1 MNIKKLL
8 VLLSFAMSIA
18 IYVKAQTNLNYIY
31 KATRNLQTQA
41 DSIKLLFKQQGFS
54 TIKEKAIVMESQ
66 YEFPVVLP
74 LTEGTW
80 YRVVFIGD
88 FSSRLYELRMFDW
101 NEKQVIYQKKMWG
114 DVDGNVINY
123 DFIPRFSEY
132 YMIKPLQI
140 NKHRKTVDGYM
151 LLFKKIIKP

>member
-8 VLLSFAMSIA
+8 VLLSFTMQLSV
-18 IYVKAQTNLNYIY
+18 YLKAQTNVNYII
-31 KATRNLQTQA
+31 KETTNLKTQA
-41 DSIKLLFKQQGFS
+41 DSIKSLFQHQGFS

-66 YEFPVVLP
+66 YEFPVILP

-88 FSSRLYELRMFDW
+88 FSSRLYEVRMFDW

-114 DVDGNVINY
+114 DVDGNVISY

-140 NKHRKTVDGYM
+140 NKHRKAVDGYM